1 LTVREV
7 ESLVRTRFSKAA
19 RGGRADA
26 AGRCSASTARDCCEH
41 AIEFLD
47 ALNVLEFDP
56 WTPVDAAWTPKQS
69 VGVSPENENDG

>member
-1 LTVREV
+1 VTVREV

-26 AGRCSASTARDCCEH
+26 AGRCSASTARDGREH

-47 ALNVLEFDP
+47 ALNALEFDP
-56 WTPVDAAWTPKQS
+56 WTPKQS
-69 VGVSPENENDG
+69 VGVSPQNENDG